1 MELLSSNR
9 RRNRSTRYHW
19 CTDSGR
25 KPPQCPRTQR
35 ASPPLERRFREPR
48 SVPLPLQLKTEP
60 LPRSNLKAEDVRSQ
74 LVGDNEIHPSVALEK
89 TQHRFQTFSSKNNG
103 SISDR
108 NG

>member
-9 RRNRSTRYHW
+9 RRNRSTRDHW

-35 ASPPLERRFREPR
+35 ASPPLERRYREPH

-74 LVGDNEIHPSVALEK
+74 LVGGTAFRDYVIALRSNENKLSRA
-89 TQHRFQTFSSKNNG
+89 
-103 SISDR
+103 
-108 NG
+108 